1 VHKLSRVDGGLKS
14 LFAGLALA
22 FVLFGCCIVP
32 SMGQGVTAGFTLYV
46 RFFYPIHWLYNLQVT
61 IYDQTGKI
69 VGTGF
74 SPDGSLVVI
83 PVRTEHPTNWLSASA
98 LGYASDPLTVI
109 EASPRFWVV
118 GGTSTIPVE
127 NIGGDYWVVIQL
139 SQ

>member
-1 VHKLSRVDGGLKS
+1 
-14 LFAGLALA
+14 
-22 FVLFGCCIVP
+22 
-32 SMGQGVTAGFTLYV
+32 MGQGVTAGFTLYV

-61 IYDQTGKI
+61 IYDQTGKV

-83 PVRTEHPTNWLSASA
+83 PVRTESPTNWLRASA

-109 EASPRFWVV
+109 QASPLFWVV

-139 SQ
+139 FQ